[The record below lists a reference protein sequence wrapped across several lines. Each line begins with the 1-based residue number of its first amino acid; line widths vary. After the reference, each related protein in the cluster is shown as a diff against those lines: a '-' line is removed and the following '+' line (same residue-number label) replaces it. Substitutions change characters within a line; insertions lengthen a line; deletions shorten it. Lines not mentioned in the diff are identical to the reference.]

1 MRKLFLL
8 GSFCALLSATACHH
22 VEEEKEET
30 KFLVTSPL
38 QMDTTITK
46 TYVAQIKS
54 IQHIELRAQ
63 ERGYLQKIY
72 VDEGQRV
79 RKGQLLFQIMP
90 TLYNA
95 EVAKAEAE
103 ASYAGIEYRN
113 TKGLADSNIVSAGE
127 LALGKAKLAKAN
139 AELSLAKVHRQFT
152 EIRAPFD
159 GIIDRFIVKLGS
171 LVDEGD
177 LLSNLSDNSQ
187 MWVYFNVPEAE
198 YLDYK
203 TSAASKEHPEVGL
216 LMANNEM
223 FPHRGIV
230 ETIEA
235 DFNNETGNI
244 AFRATFPN
252 AEGLLRNGETGNIQ
266 MVAPLKRALLIPQ
279 KATFEVLEKKYVFVV
294 DANKV
299 IRQREI
305 VLGPELED
313 IDVVVSGL
321 QAGDKILLEGIR
333 KVHDGQKIDYTYEQ
347 PQKVMQ
353 ELKVHAE

>member
-1 MRKLFLL
+1 MRKLLLL
-8 GSFCALLSATACHH
+8 GSICALFSAAGCHH
-22 VEEEKEET
+22 VEEEKEEV
-30 KFLVTSPL
+30 KFVVTSPL
-38 QMDTTITK
+38 EMDTTITK

-72 VDEGQRV
+72 VDEGQQV
-79 RKGQLLFQIMP
+79 KAGQLLFQIMP

-95 EVAKAEAE
+95 EVQKAEAE
-103 ASYAGIEYRN
+103 ANYANIEFKN

-177 LLSNLSDNSQ
+177 LLSNLSDNSK

-216 LMANNEM
+216 LMANNEL
-223 FPHRGIV
+223 FPHMGIV

-252 AEGLLRNGETGNIQ
+252 GEGLLRNGETGNIQ
-266 MVAPLKRALLIPQ
+266 MVAPLKHALLIPQ

-294 DANKV
+294 DAKKV
-299 IRQREI
+299 VHQREI

-313 IDVVVSGL
+313 IDVVVSGI

-333 KVHDGQKIDYTYEQ
+333 KVHDGQKIDYSFEA
-347 PQKVMQ
+347 PGKVMQ
-353 ELKVHAE
+353 NLKAHAE